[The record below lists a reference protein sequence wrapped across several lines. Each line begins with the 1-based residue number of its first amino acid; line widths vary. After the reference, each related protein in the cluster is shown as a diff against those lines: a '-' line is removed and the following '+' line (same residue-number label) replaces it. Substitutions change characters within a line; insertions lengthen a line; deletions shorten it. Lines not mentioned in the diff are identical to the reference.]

1 MDLGV
6 DIIYVI
12 NLPTYPERKETI
24 LKLFNDFN
32 ITNFE
37 IIEAIAGEDLPDQN
51 ELINNGTLN
60 PIFIDSNGLL
70 TKNIIACA
78 LSHRLAYQ
86 AFIDSKHQTCLIL
99 EDDASFSKEMY
110 SYIGSGKF
118 EVLKEQIKEV
128 DYDLFLWG
136 RMYDPMIGKNKTNL
150 SEIYTPDLLSDK
162 YSAHAYQ
169 LNRNSAEKLLNKV
182 LPIRYAAD
190 VFLETLDFKVYCP
203 KHTLFI
209 QKRGYIDEHEM
220 ERLHLAIWQAN
231 APQQWQGA
239 TAVEVRK
246 TDDEPYMVQNCNI
259 APSFNVDKVVFKQF
273 KSYLSKKPQKWAH
286 IHLKR

>member
-51 ELINNGTLN
+51 ELINSGTLN
-60 PIFIDSNGLL
+60 TIFIDSNGLL
-70 TKNIIACA
+70 TRNIIACA

-86 AFIDSKHQTCLIL
+86 AFINSGYETCLVL
-99 EDDASFSKEMY
+99 EDDACFSTEMY
-110 SYIGSGKF
+110 RYISTGGF
-118 EVLKEQIKEV
+118 EKLKDQIKEV
-128 DYDLFLWG
+128 DYDLFIWG
-136 RMYDPMIGKNKTNL
+136 RMYDPIIGKNKTDL

-169 LNRNSAEKLLNKV
+169 LNRNSAQKLLNKV

-190 VFLETLDFKVYCP
+190 VFLETLDFKVFCP

-231 APQQWQGA
+231 STQQWQGA
-239 TAVEVRK
+239 TAKEVRK
-246 TDDEPYMVQNCNI
+246 IDDKPYMVQNCNI
-259 APSFNVDKVVFKQF
+259 APSFDVDKVVFKQF
-273 KSYLSKKPQKWAH
+273 KSYISKYPQKWAH